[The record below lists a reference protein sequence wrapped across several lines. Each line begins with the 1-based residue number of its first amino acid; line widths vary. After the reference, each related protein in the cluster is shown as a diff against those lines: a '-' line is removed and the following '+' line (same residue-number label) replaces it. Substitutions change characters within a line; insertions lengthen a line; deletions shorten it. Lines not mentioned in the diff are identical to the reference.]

1 MDDME
6 RYGDYNE
13 IDEPPSKKSP
23 VGLIL
28 KILIGLLCFLVVG
41 VIGFRIAVFNYYP
54 TEMKKIYFNDVLSDY
69 YTSTGGDI
77 GAKTQ
82 SLRFPYDD
90 ADKGRF
96 FADHL
101 IVIEEAGQLQITL
114 RYNQGLISDLEK
126 QYGVTLDGGDIFS
139 FRLARDPRDN
149 PSDDELDKDN
159 VGDVAAEQVGTLTV
173 NETTDFMMYTYH
185 KLVFDGIDF
194 GSDGGDEPAVEWLRV
209 EILINGVAMEKPFMV
224 LVYEN
229 HSSNSRFTDYEL
241 SDEEV
246 P

>member
-1 MDDME
+1 ME

-28 KILIGLLCFLVVG
+28 KILIGLLCVCVVG
-41 VIGFRIAVFNYYP
+41 IIGFRIAVFNYYP
-54 TEMKKIYFNDVLSDY
+54 TETKEIYFNDTLTEY
-69 YTSTGGDI
+69 YNSTGGNI

-101 IVIEEAGQLQITL
+101 IVIEELGQLQITL
-114 RYNQGLISDLEK
+114 RYNQGLLADLERE
-126 QYGVTLDGGDIFS
+126 YGVTLSGDEIFT
-139 FRLARDPRDN
+139 FRLARDPRKN
-149 PSDDELDKDN
+149 PTDDELNKDT
-159 VGDVAAEQVGTLTV
+159 VGEVIAEQVGTLTV
-173 NETTDFMMYTYH
+173 NETTDYMMYTYH

-194 GSDGGDEPAVEWLRV
+194 GSESGAEPTVEWLRV
-209 EILINGVAMEKPFMV
+209 EILINGVAMEKPYMV

-229 HSSNSRFTDYEL
+229 NSANNRFSDYEL
-241 SDEEV
+241 SDGER
-246 P
+246 PQ